1 MSMETV
7 SNLLDSCIRTCQNL
21 FSYLGDLWGMLPS
34 QHLPCLPQ
42 LNKFSEE
49 SSSSELTPTG
59 WATSNTQ
66 AIHTQAES
74 LLGALDWPIS
84 STWPVVVYGNRLTV
98 FSEVLLLCRFI
109 SNLFNG
115 CGSLLHFSYRYFLLP
130 LMCGF
135 RKGLHF
141 VWLKKKKRK
150 RSSVSVSPRQIYD
163 KSCQTSYRS
172 RLHFRSDSDFHKT
185 LQVGAPF
192 QPPAFGTGIWQQPR
206 IAQDVRD
213 KQVASK

>member
-1 MSMETV
+1 MAVGPFFTFLTGTFFSHSRV
-7 SNLLDSCIRTCQNL
+7 DLQKVCIL
-21 FSYLGDLWGMLPS
+21 FG
-34 QHLPCLPQ
+34 
-42 LNKFSEE
+42 
-49 SSSSELTPTG
+49 
-59 WATSNTQ
+59 
-66 AIHTQAES
+66 
-74 LLGALDWPIS
+74 
-84 STWPVVVYGNRLTV
+84 
-98 FSEVLLLCRFI
+98 
-109 SNLFNG
+109 
-115 CGSLLHFSYRYFLLP
+115 
-130 LMCGF
+130 
-135 RKGLHF
+135 
-141 VWLKKKKRK
+141 LKKKKRK

>member
-130 LMCGF
+130 LTCGF
-135 RKGLHF
+135 TKGLHF
-141 VWLKKKKRK
+141 VWLKKKEKK
-150 RSSVSVSPRQIYD
+150 TKQCFSQSSPDLRQKLPNQLPLETAFQI
-163 KSCQTSYRS
+163 R
-172 RLHFRSDSDFHKT
+172 FRFS
-185 LQVGAPF
+185 
-192 QPPAFGTGIWQQPR
+192 
-206 IAQDVRD
+206 
-213 KQVASK
+213 